1 MELHYLGID
10 IGNTNQTV
18 ALADARGELLA
29 IERRQTDPTRGAVG
43 ILASVIEA
51 VDTLLGPRP
60 ARDAGLAALGVGFG
74 GPVEMPTGVVR
85 LSHQVP
91 GWEGVPLKRLLEERF
106 GVPVT
111 VDNDA
116 NAATLGEL
124 VFGAGRGLRDMVY
137 INIGTGIG
145 GGLVFGGRL
154 YRGASTSAGEVGH
167 TIVLPGGPECTCGHR
182 GCLEAL
188 CSGTA
193 IGRRARELAEA
204 DPELGRRMRDL
215 AGGDP
220 QAIASKI
227 AFRAAAEGDPGGRKV
242 VDDTV
247 EYLAVAVGNLLNLLN
262 PQAVILG
269 GGVPEVGEPLFAPLR
284 ERVRDYCMEYPY
296 RAARILPAKN
306 GYDAGVRGAVALA
319 LEAAGMLPCG

>member
-1 MELHYLGID
+1 MMETRYLGID

-29 IERRQTDPTRGAVG
+29 VERRQTDPSRGAQG

-51 VDTLLGPRP
+51 ADTLLDHRP

-85 LSHQVP
+85 LSHQVS

-154 YRGASTSAGEVGH
+154 YRCACTSAGEVGH
-167 TIVLPGGPECTCGHR
+167 TIVLPGASVLWSSRLP
-182 GCLEAL
+182 EAL

-193 IGRRARELAEA
+193 IGRRARAGRA
-204 DPELGRRMRDL
+204 DPAWPPDARPGMAILKPLPARLPSVPLPRRPRRPE
-215 AGGDP
+215 GGD
-220 QAIASKI
+220 
-227 AFRAAAEGDPGGRKV
+227 
-242 VDDTV
+242 TV
-247 EYLAVAVGNLLNLLN
+247 SISPAVGNLLNLLN

-269 GGVPEVGEPLFAPLR
+269 RRAEWARLSSRAARARARCHGTLS
-284 ERVRDYCMEYPY
+284 
-296 RAARILPAKN
+296 AARILPARM
-306 GYDAGVRGAVALA
+306 ATMPACAVRW
-319 LEAAGMLPCG
+319 PSP

>member
-1 MELHYLGID
+1 MDARTLGMD
-10 IGNTNQTV
+10 IGNTNQTI
-18 ALADARGELLA
+18 ALADASGDVLA
-29 IERRQTDPTRGAVG
+29 IERRQADPERGAQG
-43 ILASVIEA
+43 IIAAVIEA
-51 VDTLLGPRP
+51 ADLLLGHRP
-60 ARDAGLAALGVGFG
+60 AREAGLRALGVGFG

-91 GWEGVPLKRLLEERF
+91 GWEGVPLKSLLEERF

-116 NAATLGEL
+116 NAGTLGEL
-124 VFGAGRGLRDMVY
+124 VFGAGRGLQDIVY

-154 YRGASTSAGEVGH
+154 YRGVSTSAGEVGH
-167 TIVLPGGPECTCGHR
+167 TIVVPGGPVCTCGHR

-188 CSGTA
+188 CSGSA

-204 DPELGRRMRDL
+204 EPGLGARMRAL
-215 AGGDP
+215 ADGDVGG
-220 QAIASKI
+220 ITGKI
-227 AFRAAAEGDPGGRKV
+227 AFQAAAERDPGGRKV
-242 VDDTV
+242 LDDTV
-247 EYLAVAVGNLLNLLN
+247 EYLAIAIGNLLNLLN

-269 GGVPEVGEPLFAPLR
+269 GGVPEAGELLFAPLR
-284 ERVRDYCMEYPY
+284 ERVREYCMEHPY
-296 RAARILPAKN
+296 RAARILPAQM

-319 LEAAGMLPCG
+319 LEAAGATAG

>member
-1 MELHYLGID
+1 MMETRYLGID

-29 IERRQTDPTRGAVG
+29 VERRQTDPSRGAQG

-51 VDTLLGPRP
+51 ADTLLDHRP

-85 LSHQVP
+85 LSHQVS

-167 TIVLPGGPECTCGHR
+167 TIVLPGGPVPVVI
-182 GCLEAL
+182 A
-188 CSGTA
+188 A
-193 IGRRARELAEA
+193 AWRRSAPAR
-204 DPELGRRMRDL
+204 RL
-215 AGGDP
+215 AG
-220 QAIASKI
+220 ARASWPRRTRSL
-227 AFRAAAEGDPGGRKV
+227 AAGCATWRAA
-242 VDDTV
+242 
-247 EYLAVAVGNLLNLLN
+247 
-262 PQAVILG
+262 ILK
-269 GGVPEVGEPLFAPLR
+269 P
-284 ERVRDYCMEYPY
+284 
-296 RAARILPAKN
+296 LPARLPSVPLPRETPE
-306 GYDAGVRGAVALA
+306 AGRW
-319 LEAAGMLPCG
+319 